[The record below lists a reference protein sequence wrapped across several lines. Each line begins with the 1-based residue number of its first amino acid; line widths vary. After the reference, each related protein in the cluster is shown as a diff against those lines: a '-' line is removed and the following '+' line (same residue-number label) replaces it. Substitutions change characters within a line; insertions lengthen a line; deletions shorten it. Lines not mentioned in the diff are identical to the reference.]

1 MGKQNDL
8 DQAQKDWERRTA
20 KEVLTSGG
28 ERKKEFLTESGI
40 PTKRLYTPNDLADI
54 GFDYLKDLG
63 FPGQYPFTRGKE
75 SLGYR
80 ANYWLFQ
87 QYAGFGDPDEANK
100 RYKYLLDQGQSGV
113 SIAFDLP
120 TQVGMDS
127 DHPMAE
133 GEVGKV
139 GVAMNTLEDLERI
152 FRGIPLDKPRQISL
166 VANSMGIIVLA
177 MVIALAKK
185 QGVPTDRIVVRI
197 QNDILKEFIARGTY
211 IYPPKPSLK
220 LANDLVIYCAENCPN
235 WLPMTLC
242 GYHIREAGATSSQEI
257 AFTLANALENLDGI
271 ARKGFDLR
279 KVLPK
284 LSVMLSVSTNFFEDI
299 AKVRALRRLWA
310 RVIRERYK
318 IDDTSVLPFS
328 LVSFTSGSSLT
339 AQQPLNN
346 LIRVTIECLA
356 GVLAGCQSL
365 FPSSYD
371 EALCTPSEN
380 AVKLALR
387 TQQIIAYET
396 DVVDTVDPLGGSYFI
411 ETLTTLLEREAEKY
425 LESIEKIGGAVEA
438 IESGY
443 FQNILAEEAYK
454 TQKAIEDKQRI
465 RVGVNNFVEH
475 EEIPIEVFK
484 PPKDSSEKQK
494 RRLAELRKTRDKGAV
509 NRVLNQ
515 LRERAAA
522 DENLV
527 PFLVEAVENYATIG
541 EICDVFRDV
550 FGEHNET
557 QF

>member
-1 MGKQNDL
+1 
-8 DQAQKDWERRTA
+8 
-20 KEVLTSGG
+20 
-28 ERKKEFLTESGI
+28 
-40 PTKRLYTPNDLADI
+40 
-54 GFDYLKDLG
+54 
-63 FPGQYPFTRGKE
+63 
-75 SLGYR
+75 
-80 ANYWLFQ
+80 
-87 QYAGFGDPDEANK
+87 
-100 RYKYLLDQGQSGV
+100 
-113 SIAFDLP
+113 
-120 TQVGMDS
+120 
-127 DHPMAE
+127 
-133 GEVGKV
+133 
-139 GVAMNTLEDLERI
+139 
-152 FRGIPLDKPRQISL
+152 
-166 VANSMGIIVLA
+166 
-177 MVIALAKK
+177 
-185 QGVPTDRIVVRI
+185 
-197 QNDILKEFIARGTY
+197 
-211 IYPPKPSLK
+211 
-220 LANDLVIYCAENCPN
+220 
-235 WLPMTLC
+235 
-242 GYHIREAGATSSQEI
+242 
-257 AFTLANALENLDGI
+257 
-271 ARKGFDLR
+271 
-279 KVLPK
+279 
-284 LSVMLSVSTNFFEDI
+284 
-299 AKVRALRRLWA
+299 
-310 RVIRERYK
+310 
-318 IDDTSVLPFS
+318 
-328 LVSFTSGSSLT
+328 
-339 AQQPLNN
+339 
-346 LIRVTIECLA
+346 VTIECLA